1 MRAKGLRPKP
11 KGRAGMTLMELV
23 IALAI
28 LAIMA
33 AAGGVAF
40 STIIDRQ
47 ETIRTANAEVER
59 AAALRETIRQWVLQ
73 GEIFVQRGGVP
84 RGGRG
89 AAQGPIFTMAQGR
102 SGSALSPLNP
112 GLTAAASTGNEL
124 TVVTN
129 APNPLMAA
137 AVRVRLFV
145 DVDPLTPEQGL
156 TMEFQSSTTNASLGL
171 QRKQLDPEIGDLV
184 IEFLDTRTNRWFPS
198 TQAATI
204 EGYAIR
210 LSMVPA
216 EGKAIARVLQMP
228 LTIVYGE
235 PPTMGI
241 Q

>member
-1 MRAKGLRPKP
+1 
-11 KGRAGMTLMELV
+11 MTLMELV

-59 AAALRETIRQWVLQ
+59 AAALRETIRQWILQ
-73 GEIFVQRGGVP
+73 GEIFIQRGGVP

-89 AAQGPIFTMAQGR
+89 GQAQGPLFTQAAGSQMTQLNQGV
-102 SGSALSPLNP
+102 
-112 GLTAAASTGNEL
+112 TAAASTGNEL
-124 TVVTN
+124 TVTTN

-137 AVRVRLFV
+137 AVRIRLFV
-145 DVDPLTPEQGL
+145 DADPLTPETGL
-156 TMEFQSSTTNASLGL
+156 TMEFQSSSTNASLGL
-171 QRKQLDPEIGDLV
+171 QRKQLDPDIGDLV
-184 IEFLDTRTNRWFPS
+184 IEFLDTRTNRWYPS
-198 TQAATI
+198 SQAATI

-210 LSMVPA
+210 VALVPA
-216 EGKAIARVLQMP
+216 EGKTIARVLQMP
-228 LTIVYGE
+228 LTIVYAE
-235 PPTMGI
+235 PPQLGV

>member
-1 MRAKGLRPKP
+1 MTQVKGLRPKA
-11 KGRAGMTLMELV
+11 KRRAGMTLMELV

-28 LAIMA
+28 LAMLA

-47 ETIRTANAEVER
+47 ETIRTASAEVER
-59 AAALRETIRQWVLQ
+59 AAALRETIRQWILQ
-73 GEIFVQRGGVP
+73 GEIFIQRGGLP
-84 RGGRG
+84 RGAR
-89 AAQGPIFTMAQGR
+89 AAQQAPLFTAGNGGGGLTMLNQGV
-102 SGSALSPLNP
+102 
-112 GLTAAASTGNEL
+112 TAAASTGAEL

-145 DVDPLTPEQGL
+145 DADPLTPETGL
-156 TMEFQSSTTNASLGL
+156 TMEFQSSSTNASVGL
-171 QRKQLDPEIGDLV
+171 QRKQLDPDIADLV
-184 IEFLDTRTNRWFPS
+184 IEFLDSRTNLWYPS

-204 EGYAIR
+204 NGYALRI
-210 LSMVPA
+210 SMVPA
-216 EGKAIARVLQMP
+216 EGKTIARVLQLP

-235 PPTMGI
+235 PPTLAG